1 MLSPGVRRSGEEGGA
16 SSGSRPT
23 DPQLLLLMAGEPR
36 SAQLCGQQQQ
46 LIRPAAPA
54 HSNPAFIQSL
64 LDDTT
69 DHISR
74 PANPAFF

>member
-1 MLSPGVRRSGEEGGA
+1 MRRSGEGGA

-23 DPQLLLLMAGEPR
+23 DPQLLLPMAGER